1 MIKVLDHVRESLIRS
16 QVDINDIQFGFYA
29 WAQYYRCNISRPT
42 NARKPVYQK
51 EENLICFCW
60 PRKDLWPGALFCP
73 LVGYEEIGNWW
84 MDCKVSES
92 YVWWCKRK
100 SKGKWPFQWD
110 IWRNCWCISRFCFK
124 PANFCHCDGSS
135 VSLASVK
142 LVALGN
148 SYMQMILL
156 SWVII

>member
-60 PRKDLWPGALFCP
+60 PRKDLWPGTLFCP
-73 LVGYEEIGNWW
+73 LVGYEVIGNWW
-84 MDCKVSES
+84 IVRLVNVMYDGANARVKVNGCFSETFEETVGVYQGSVLSQFLPLWWKLSLSQVSNWLPLGTPICKWSC
-92 YVWWCKRK
+92 Y
-100 SKGKWPFQWD
+100 
-110 IWRNCWCISRFCFK
+110 
-124 PANFCHCDGSS
+124 H
-135 VSLASVK
+135 
-142 LVALGN
+142 
-148 SYMQMILL
+148 
-156 SWVII
+156 